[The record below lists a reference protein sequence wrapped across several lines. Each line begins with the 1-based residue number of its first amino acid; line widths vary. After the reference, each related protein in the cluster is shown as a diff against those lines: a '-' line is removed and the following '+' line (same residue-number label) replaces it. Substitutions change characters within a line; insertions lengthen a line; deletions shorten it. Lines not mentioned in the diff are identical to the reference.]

1 MKASTVTPLGRLW
14 IDFSASR
21 LACVA
26 LAVAAPVLLLA
37 LLAPWLAPQNP
48 YDLQQ
53 ISVLDSRLPPGSV
66 AADGHM
72 TFWLGTDD
80 QGRDMLSAMM
90 YGLRISMLV
99 GLLCTAIAAVIGT
112 ALGLVAAWFGGAVD
126 ALVMRLADTQLAF
139 PSILIALIFLALLGK
154 GADKIVL
161 ALVLVQWT
169 YYARTARSSALVE
182 LRKDYVEAAR
192 GLQLP
197 GRRILFVHVM
207 PNCMPPLLVVAT
219 IQIAIAIGL
228 EATLSFLGLGL
239 PVTEPSLGLLIANGY
254 GYLLAGKYWISFF
267 PGLALLLAVL
277 SINTV
282 ADQLSDVLN
291 PRLHR

>member
-1 MKASTVTPLGRLW
+1 M
-14 IDFSASR
+14 
-21 LACVA
+21 ACVA
-26 LAVAAPVLLLA
+26 LAVAATVLLLA
-37 LLAPWLAPQNP
+37 LLAPWIAPQNP
-48 YDLQQ
+48 YDLRQL
-53 ISVLDSRLPPGSV
+53 SVLDSRLPPASA
-66 AADGHM
+66 AADGRM

-80 QGRDMLSAMM
+80 QGRDMLSAIL
-90 YGLRISMLV
+90 YGMRISMLV

-112 ALGLVAAWFGGAVD
+112 ALGLMAAWFGGAVD
-126 ALVMRLADTQLAF
+126 ALLMRLADTQLAF
-139 PSILIALIFLALLGK
+139 PSILIALILLALLGK

-169 YYARTARSSALVE
+169 YYARTARSSALIE

-197 GRRILFVHVM
+197 RSRILFVHIL
-207 PNCMPPLLVVAT
+207 PNCLPPMLVVAT

-254 GYLLAGKYWISFF
+254 GYLLSGKYWISFF

-291 PRLHR
+291 PRLRR

>member
-1 MKASTVTPLGRLW
+1 M
-14 IDFSASR
+14 
-21 LACVA
+21 
-26 LAVAAPVLLLA
+26 
-37 LLAPWLAPQNP
+37 
-48 YDLQQ
+48 
-53 ISVLDSRLPPGSV
+53 
-66 AADGHM
+66 
-72 TFWLGTDD
+72 
-80 QGRDMLSAMM
+80 
-90 YGLRISMLV
+90 
-99 GLLCTAIAAVIGT
+99 
-112 ALGLVAAWFGGAVD
+112 
-126 ALVMRLADTQLAF
+126 
-139 PSILIALIFLALLGK
+139 
-154 GADKIVL
+154 L